1 MHIYVEIYGH
11 RIPTYGLLITIGVI
25 LANLIAIICMKRKY
39 KKDCIEDFLIV
50 EAYTMAGAFLGA
62 KCLYLLVSYRDIDWE
77 NIFNIKYF
85 NTLMQG
91 GFVFYGGLIGG
102 LIFIF
107 LPEKIHKIFLKKI

>member
-62 KCLYLLVSYRDIDWE
+62 KCLYLLVSYRDIDWG

-85 NTLMQG
+85 RRLPG
-91 GFVFYGGLIGG
+91 SKAIVSSGL
-102 LIFIF
+102 L
-107 LPEKIHKIFLKKI
+107 

>member
-50 EAYTMAGAFLGA
+50 EA
-62 KCLYLLVSYRDIDWE
+62 
-77 NIFNIKYF
+77 
-85 NTLMQG
+85 
-91 GFVFYGGLIGG
+91 
-102 LIFIF
+102 
-107 LPEKIHKIFLKKI
+107 

>member
-50 EAYTMAGAFLGA
+50 KHIRWQGVSGSKMSV
-62 KCLYLLVSYRDIDWE
+62 LV
-77 NIFNIKYF
+77 
-85 NTLMQG
+85 G
-91 GFVFYGGLIGG
+91 
-102 LIFIF
+102 
-107 LPEKIHKIFLKKI
+107 

>member
-50 EAYTMAGAFLGA
+50 EAYTMAGAFLEQNVCTCWLAIEILTGKISLILNISILLCKA
-62 KCLYLLVSYRDIDWE
+62 DLYFMED
-77 NIFNIKYF
+77 
-85 NTLMQG
+85 
-91 GFVFYGGLIGG
+91 
-102 LIFIF
+102 
-107 LPEKIHKIFLKKI
+107 

>member
-91 GFVFYGGLIGG
+91 GFVFM
-102 LIFIF
+102 
-107 LPEKIHKIFLKKI
+107 ED